1 MDGDPEDNSEDMET
15 EKLKTGEEMTGSL
28 KESAW

>member
-1 MDGDPEDNSEDMET
+1 MEIPKITQENMKT